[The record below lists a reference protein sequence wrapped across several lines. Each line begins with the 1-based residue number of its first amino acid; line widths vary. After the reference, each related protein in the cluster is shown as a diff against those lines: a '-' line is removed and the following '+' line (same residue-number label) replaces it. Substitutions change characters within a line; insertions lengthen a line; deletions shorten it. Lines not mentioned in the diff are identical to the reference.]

1 MMPIIV
7 IPLTVILIIE
17 PNFVLGQQ
25 ATFSHEFEA
34 HIVPS
39 DLKVAR

>member
-1 MMPIIV
+1 
-7 IPLTVILIIE
+7 VILITE

-34 HIVPS
+34 HNVSSGPR
-39 DLKVAR
+39 VARRLFLTVYYA